1 MMNINTNKKNLTG
14 SAFPQRARRAS
25 EQQSFVLKMFQWK
38 TTQSLFRSFQLLNKK
53 SHQHSTAFYARND
66 RQTDLKIESTC
77 MVQNTRHFNYFKAE
91 KNKNVIHQAA
101 GRRPRAVRKTSG
113 TVFPNTDRHRLVN
126 NIFIF
131 FSATSNI

>member
-1 MMNINTNKKNLTG
+1 
-14 SAFPQRARRAS
+14 
-25 EQQSFVLKMFQWK
+25 
-38 TTQSLFRSFQLLNKK
+38 
-53 SHQHSTAFYARND
+53 
-66 RQTDLKIESTC
+66 

-91 KNKNVIHQAA
+91 KNKNVIHQAG

-131 FSATSNI
+131 FLQQAIFEKKPTKFGLQSRQETGKVLAWR